1 MLLPNGWPLLLFA
14 AGPTTTTTRIGT
26 GRSEVGRHLNR
37 GIISFR
43 ISHHPYT
50 ILCKTRQSDILY
62 LTGDELP
69 EGDAYPAVRLEIFFS
84 FHSGC
89 SSWERWAQRNLI
101 VVVGKWPRRRGSR
114 FHSTYSG
121 WIFRPSCRPRFTPLI
136 FSSFDP
142 RAAMCRSYG
151 SFAPFRPTKFT
162 FRLRV
167 RAAARV
173 RSDSR

>member
-1 MLLPNGWPLLLFA
+1 MA
-14 AGPTTTTTRIGT
+14 AGKPTQISIPVSPRSPQQGSLKPSTIRAKRTNYSYASAEWMAVVALRCWPQRRQRRTRIGT

-69 EGDAYPAVRLEIFFS
+69 EGDAYPAARLEIFFS

-89 SSWERWAQRNLI
+89 SNWERWAQRNLI
-101 VVVGKWPRRRGSR
+101 VVVGKRPRGRGSR

-121 WIFRPSCRPRFTPLI
+121 
-136 FSSFDP
+136 
-142 RAAMCRSYG
+142 
-151 SFAPFRPTKFT
+151 
-162 FRLRV
+162 
-167 RAAARV
+167 
-173 RSDSR
+173 